1 MHPSVF
7 GSQCVVRCVAAR
19 GVGNALALSVAYRHG
34 RLTIGGGWCGTTG
47 FDSRPI
53 KHG

>member
-7 GSQCVVRCVAAR
+7 GSQYVVQWVATR
-19 GVGNALALSVAYRHG
+19 ELGNTLALSVAYRRG
-34 RLTIGGGWCGTTG
+34 RLTIGGGWGGTTG
-47 FDSRPI
+47 FDSRSI